1 MRALRN
7 WLLVFAA
14 IAAMP
19 VLAVSDI
26 GGVKFEDKVKV
37 DTQEVMLNGAGIR
50 TRAFFKVYSMALYLA
65 EKASAAEGALGQQGA
80 KRVHI
85 VTLRDLS
92 AEQFAD
98 ALVDGMQKNSSEAEM
113 AKLKP
118 RVDEFRATLLA
129 LKEAPKGTT
138 VLLDY
143 LPQSGTRLTV
153 NGEPKGKDISGED
166 FYPALLRIWLGD
178 KPVQQD
184 LKEALLGKGS

>member
-19 VLAVSDI
+19 VRAAIDI

-37 DTQEVMLNGAGIR
+37 GTQEVIFNGAGIR
-50 TRAFFKVYSMALYLA
+50 TRAFFKVYSMALYLT
-65 EKASAAEGALGQQGA
+65 EKASAAEGALGQKGA

-85 VTLRDLS
+85 VTLRDLT
-92 AEQFAD
+92 AEQFAE
-98 ALVDGMQKNSSEAEM
+98 ALVDGIQKNSNAAEV

-118 RVDEFRATLLA
+118 RIDEFRATLLA

-143 LPQSGTRLTV
+143 LPPSGTRLIV
-153 NGEPKGKDISGED
+153 NGEPKGQDIAGED
-166 FYPALLRIWLGD
+166 FYRALLRIWLGD

-184 LKEALLGKGS
+184 LKEALLGKAG